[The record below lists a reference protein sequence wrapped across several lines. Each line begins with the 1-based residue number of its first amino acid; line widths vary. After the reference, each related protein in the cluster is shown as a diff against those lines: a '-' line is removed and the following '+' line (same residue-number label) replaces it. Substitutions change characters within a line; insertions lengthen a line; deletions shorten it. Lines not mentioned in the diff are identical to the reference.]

1 MHMLAAASVPYWPF
15 VILAVSVGFVMLG
28 ISKLRLPA
36 FVALI
41 GAALIAGLM
50 AEKLPDSRETSTLA
64 DKLPEPGKSAPKFHF
79 ARAIEMTA
87 TEFGKTAGGIAI
99 SIVLAGIIGM
109 CLMESGAADKV
120 VRRFLGVFGEK
131 NAGVALLLSTYVLSV
146 PIFFDTMFMLM
157 VPLAKA
163 LRIRTGK
170 DYLLYVL
177 VICAGGV
184 TTHSMTVPHPGPMA
198 MVENLKVDVGLSIMA
213 GFLVGLPAALGGW
226 LYARWLN
233 KRIEI
238 PLRET
243 PGSTLEELRKIVDKP
258 ESQLPGFLVSISPVV
273 VPILLISF
281 SSFFTVAQGAA
292 AEGRAW
298 ATGLVSAFGG
308 MQGFLTAMKWTEFIG
323 DKNIALLVGTILAA
337 VVLVRQR
344 KLKFGQLESLFGPPL
359 ETAGTIIL
367 ITAAGGAFG
376 LMLRNAGM
384 ADAIKAV
391 ALEYKINLLL
401 LGYVVAVIIRVA
413 QGSATVAMLTTSA
426 MLYPLTIDAAGVS
439 SLPVHPMYLFLSIG
453 FGAFSCS
460 WMNDS
465 GFWVVSRLGGLTE
478 KETLKTWTVTLTV
491 VSLVG
496 FVVTMLLSAV
506 LPFK

>member
-1 MHMLAAASVPYWPF
+1 MHLLAASFSYWPF
-15 VILAVSVGFVMLG
+15 VILVVSVGFVMLG

-50 AEKLPDSRETSTLA
+50 AEKLPDSRESSPLA
-64 DKLPEPGKSAPKFHF
+64 ETFPDPGKSAPKFHL

-198 MVENLKVDVGLSIMA
+198 MVENLKVDVGLSILA

-226 LYARWLN
+226 LFARWLN
-233 KRIEI
+233 GRMEI

-243 PGSTLEELRKIVDKP
+243 PGSSLEDLRKAVDKP
-258 ESQLPGFLVSISPVV
+258 ESQLPGFLWSISPVV

-281 SSFFTVAQGAA
+281 ASFFVVAQGAA

-298 ATGLVSAFGG
+298 ANGLVSAFGG
-308 MQGFLTAMKWTEFIG
+308 LPGFFAAMKWAEFIG
-323 DKNIALLVGTILAA
+323 DKNIALFVGTALA
-337 VVLVRQR
+337 VVLLMRQR
-344 KLKFGQLESLFGPPL
+344 KVRFGELEKLFGPPL

-391 ALEYKINLLL
+391 ALDYKINLLV
-401 LGYVVAVIIRVA
+401 LGYAVALVLRVA

-426 MLYPLTIDAAGVS
+426 MLYPLTVDAAGATT
-439 SLPVHPMYLFLSIG
+439 LACHPMYLFLVIG

-465 GFWVVSRLGGLTE
+465 GFWVVSRLGGMTE
-478 KETLKTWTVTLTV
+478 KETLKTWTPLLTV
-491 VSLVG
+491 VSLIG
-496 FVVTMLLSAV
+496 FVATLLLAAV
-506 LPFK
+506 LPFR

>member
-1 MHMLAAASVPYWPF
+1 MELLAAASLSYWPF
-15 VILAVSVGFVMLG
+15 VILFVSVGFVMVG

-50 AEKLPDSRETSTLA
+50 ADKLPESRETSPLA
-64 DKLPEPGKSAPKFHF
+64 EKFPDPGKTAPKFHF
-79 ARAIEMTA
+79 ARAVEMTA

-99 SIVLAGIIGM
+99 SICFAGLIGM

-120 VRRFLGVFGEK
+120 VRRFLAAFGEK

-170 DYLLYVL
+170 DYLLYVM

-226 LYARWLN
+226 VFARWLN
-233 KRIEI
+233 KRVEI

-243 PGSTLEELRKIVDKP
+243 PGSSLADLRKIVDKP
-258 ESQLPGFLVSISPVV
+258 ESELPGFLVSIAPVV
-273 VPILLISF
+273 VPILMISF
-281 SSFFTVAQGAA
+281 ASFFTVAQGAA
-292 AEGRAW
+292 AEGRGW
-298 ATGLVSAFGG
+298 AQGLVSLCGG
-308 MQGFLTAMKWTEFIG
+308 QTGFLTAMKWVEFIG
-323 DKNIALLVGTILAA
+323 DKNIALFFGTVLACI
-337 VVLVRQR
+337 VLIRQR
-344 KLKFGQLESLFGPPL
+344 RLKFGELEPMFAAPL

-391 ALEYKINLLL
+391 ALDYKINILV
-401 LGYVVAVIIRVA
+401 LGYVVALILRIA

-426 MLYPLTIDAAGVS
+426 MLYPLSVDAAGVS
-439 SLPVHPMYLFLSIG
+439 TLPVHQMYLFLSIG

-465 GFWVVSRLGGLTE
+465 GFWVVSRLGGMTE

-496 FVVTMLLSAV
+496 FAVTMLLSAV